1 MIILIQLQGKWVN
14 FYHVCMY
21 VLDKNLK
28 VEHMNARFCELA
40 QKRLVSPDS
49 VCILTKHLLH
59 WLIIIEYW
67 NL

>member
-1 MIILIQLQGKWVN
+1 
-14 FYHVCMY
+14 MY